1 MKKSDFDNI
10 QIRKFQVHSFIRD
23 NPQCTAREVSLGVPY
38 NLQSTQS
45 RIRELEGHGFILRQK
60 NKCANAAV
68 FKSLIDPI
76 PVIKFNRNR
85 AETMPVVL
93 LSRLWLPGHLKLG

>member
-23 NPQCTAREVSLGVPY
+23 NPQCTAREVALGIDY
-38 NLQSTQS
+38 NATSAKA
-45 RIRELEGHGFILRQK
+45 RIKELRGHGLILREE
-60 NKCANAAV
+60 NKVTSGFV
-68 FKSLIDPI
+68 FRSLVDPL
-76 PVIKFNRNR
+76 PVIKFEPKPAR
-85 AETMPVVL
+85 TMPVML